1 MCDYLEREGF
11 QFNWDIDVPRD
22 IVDQTIAD
30 QQEWIATFVRN
41 ETGINQTYELVEKSY
56 RQAMEQNATDKAQA
70 DFDLEDILEATKAGV
85 NADIDA
91 ELENDTFE
99 LGEVDD
105 FDQG

>member
-1 MCDYLEREGF
+1 
-11 QFNWDIDVPRD
+11 
-22 IVDQTIAD
+22 
-30 QQEWIATFVRN
+30 
-41 ETGINQTYELVEKSY
+41 
-56 RQAMEQNATDKAQA
+56 MEQNATDKAQA

-99 LGEVDD
+99 LNEVDD